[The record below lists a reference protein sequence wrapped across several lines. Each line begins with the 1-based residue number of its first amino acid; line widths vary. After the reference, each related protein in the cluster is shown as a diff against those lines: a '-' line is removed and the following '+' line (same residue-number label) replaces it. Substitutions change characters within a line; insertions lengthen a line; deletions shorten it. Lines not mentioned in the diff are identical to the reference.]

1 MGNELTQLRR
11 ARAEAQWSQT
21 QLIAA
26 MRRAAPSLKIRLPDN
41 ESLKTNVTRWEN
53 GHVMP
58 GPDYR
63 KLLRVVYGMT
73 DAELGFP
80 TTETSGAL
88 LAVSTTDLSAEG
100 LAYFGALL
108 TEHIRADNLLGPQ
121 HVASLVEHQAHQ
133 LNVAAR
139 NARGTTRRDVLA
151 LAFRFHK
158 FLGWLHQDS
167 GHYVAAMTSTDRARD
182 MATEL
187 GDPLWN
193 AYLLMRKSNIAT
205 DADDPASAAALAD
218 AALAAVPGPPPKL
231 HAVILRQ
238 KANAHA
244 ALGDIAECANAVDQS
259 LRDLDRDASEWDAN
273 VSYCTEPYVAME
285 AASCWTQLGRPKRA
299 LEIFEQA
306 EADWPG
312 TLRRDKGLYLS
323 RLAITH
329 AELGD
334 IDKACSLASDA
345 LAVANLTHSVR
356 TLRELRR
363 LRSDLARWRRRPDVQ
378 AVSTAV
384 ASLIGRAA

>member
-63 KLLRVVYGMT
+63 KLLRVVYGTT

-80 TTETSGAL
+80 ATETSGAL

-100 LAYFGALL
+100 LAYFRALL

-151 LAFRFHK
+151 LAFRFHE
-158 FLGWLHQDS
+158 FLGWLQQDS
-167 GHYVAAMTSTDRARD
+167 GRYAAAMASTDRARD
-182 MATEL
+182 
-187 GDPLWN
+187 
-193 AYLLMRKSNIAT
+193 IAKC
-205 DADDPASAAALAD
+205 AA
-218 AALAAVPGPPPKL
+218 
-231 HAVILRQ
+231 
-238 KANAHA
+238 
-244 ALGDIAECANAVDQS
+244 AVDQS
-259 LRDLDRDASEWDAN
+259 FRDLDREESDWDPN
-273 VSYCTEPYVAME
+273 VPYCTEPYVAME

-299 LEIFEQA
+299 LEMFEQA
-306 EADWPG
+306 EAEWPG

-334 IDKACSLASDA
+334 I
-345 LAVANLTHSVR
+345 
-356 TLRELRR
+356 
-363 LRSDLARWRRRPDVQ
+363 
-378 AVSTAV
+378 
-384 ASLIGRAA
+384 